1 MFSLLI
7 NTLSFAGP
15 AARLAAA
22 PATRM
27 ATPVM
32 QGYGLAVRDRYD
44 MDYYGGGGYGMRGG
58 RYDRGYGMGSYY
70 GDSYGMRGGYGRRG
84 RGYDMD
90 YYGGG
95 YGMRGGYGR
104 YDDYGMRGGCKRLT
118 FFYSLKS
125 LSCILCLAF

>member
-7 NTLSFAGP
+7 STLSFAGP

-44 MDYYGGGGYGMRGG
+44 MDYYGGGGRGYG
-58 RYDRGYGMGSYY
+58 RYGRGYGMGSYY
-70 GDSYGMRGGYGRRG
+70 GDYGGYGMRGYGRRG
-84 RGYDMD
+84 RYYDD
-90 YYGGG
+90 YGG

>member
-44 MDYYGGGGYGMRGG
+44 MDYYGGGGYY
-58 RYDRGYGMGSYY
+58 RYYCGILYFVLWYY
-70 GDSYGMRGGYGRRG
+70 
-84 RGYDMD
+84 
-90 YYGGG
+90 YY
-95 YGMRGGYGR
+95 YYYHYYYYTR
-104 YDDYGMRGGCKRLT
+104 
-118 FFYSLKS
+118 
-125 LSCILCLAF
+125 